1 MSIKMEQDHNLRE
14 MLQKRQQQFYLKE
27 AEIDNGPSHVGENTT
42 DAFNEES
49 GTAPLLAKTRQ
60 LTKSVTTQSAK
71 KSLGQNFKSK
81 NTGLLE
87 ERTMESQ
94 QYINSQPGKMLKK
107 NKPFFQS
114 RVELKLGDI
123 MNKNTERTTFARNKT
138 TCKTDPNFDKLSKPS
153 DNISV
158 IQSSICSAP
167 IEGTRNANKGN
178 SLSTV
183 IPPEAQGCCQDD
195 LSNSFELVGTTDK
208 TLKWQFVG
216 NNSANMQQPTA
227 KGKSKSN
234 KMNLE
239 KQKRYLEMKMSGWIL
254 DSNGKW
260 IKDEN
265 VEFDSDDEG
274 PT

>member
-1 MSIKMEQDHNLRE
+1 MEQDHNLRE

-27 AEIDNGPSHVGENTT
+27 ADIDNGPSHVGENTT
-42 DAFNEES
+42 AAFNEES

-94 QYINSQPGKMLKK
+94 QYVNSQPGKMLKK

-123 MNKNTERTTFARNKT
+123 MNKNTERSTFAPNKT

-153 DNISV
+153 DNVSV
-158 IQSSICSAP
+158 IQSSKCSAP
-167 IEGTRNANKGN
+167 IEGTRNEYKGN

-183 IPPEAQGCCQDD
+183 IPPEAKGCCRDD

-227 KGKSKSN
+227 KGNSKSN